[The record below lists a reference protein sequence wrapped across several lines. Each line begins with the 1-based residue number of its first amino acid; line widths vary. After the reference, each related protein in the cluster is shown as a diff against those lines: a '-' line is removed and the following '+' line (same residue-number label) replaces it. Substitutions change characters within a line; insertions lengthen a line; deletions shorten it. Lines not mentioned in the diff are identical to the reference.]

1 MMENEAWPTP
11 QTPSREPLPRVEDLP
26 LAEQGYEQESVKAA
40 FDSFYRHA
48 AQLDAALRTLEAVD
62 SFHRHASALRSDL
75 RTLRS
80 AGWTQQSWPGTPPSY
95 GYGLRARR
103 EGVSPVVWRVAGEV
117 AFLIAVAVAL
127 GLANL
132 SWWTILL
139 AMAGALLIVCA
150 IEWVA
155 GREELSFARPAPVAP
170 VHPVLEAQRTEDTE
184 QHDAFGWTA
193 FEEAQEPSDAM
204 TIIGAV
210 PREDLDQPA
219 AEATPED
226 PEAEPEDEPEPELP
240 PAAAEPAAEQDG
252 RRRWWRRR
260 EEEEQPEPVLE
271 QPRHVRV
278 LESGESEDPWEQG
291 FDAPVTA
298 EVEEVGDDDEAPE
311 LVDEEDGGRIFR
323 RR

>member
-1 MMENEAWPTP
+1 M
-11 QTPSREPLPRVEDLP
+11 
-26 LAEQGYEQESVKAA
+26 
-40 FDSFYRHA
+40 
-48 AQLDAALRTLEAVD
+48 
-62 SFHRHASALRSDL
+62 
-75 RTLRS
+75 
-80 AGWTQQSWPGTPPSY
+80 
-95 GYGLRARR
+95 RAPR

-184 QHDAFGWTA
+184 EHDALGWTA

-204 TIIGAV
+204 TIIGVA
-210 PREDLDQPA
+210 PREDVA
-219 AEATPED
+219 EHVAEATPEE
-226 PEAEPEDEPEPELP
+226 PEAESEDEPEPELP
-240 PAAAEPAAEQDG
+240 PAAEEPAAEQDG

-260 EEEEQPEPVLE
+260 TDEEEPVAALE

-278 LESGESEDPWEQG
+278 LDGGESDDPWEQG

-298 EVEEVGDDDEAPE
+298 EAEEVGEGDQAKT
-311 LVDEEDGGRIFR
+311 R
-323 RR
+323 R

>member
-1 MMENEAWPTP
+1 MENEAWPTP
-11 QTPSREPLPRVEDLP
+11 QTPAREPLPRVEDLP

-62 SFHRHASALRSDL
+62 SFHRHAAALRSDL
-75 RTLRS
+75 RALRS
-80 AGWTQQSWPGTPPSY
+80 AGWTQQSWSGSPPSY
-95 GYGLRARR
+95 GYGVRGPR

-117 AFLIAVAVAL
+117 AFLIAVAVGL

-132 SWWTILL
+132 AWWTILL
-139 AMAGALLIVCA
+139 AMAGALVIVCA

-155 GREELSFARPAPVAP
+155 GREELTFARPAPVAP

-184 QHDAFGWTA
+184 EHDALGWTA

-210 PREDLDQPA
+210 PREDVDEPA
-219 AEATPED
+219 VEAEAAPPEEPD
-226 PEAEPEDEPEPELP
+226 SEPEDEPEPELP
-240 PAAAEPAAEQDG
+240 PAAQEPPAAADG

-260 EEEEQPEPVLE
+260 SEEHEEPVPQ
-271 QPRHVRV
+271 QPSHVRV
-278 LESGESEDPWEQG
+278 LSGDDDPWEQG
-291 FDAPVTA
+291 FDAPVSA
-298 EVEEVGDDDEAPE
+298 EAEEVGADTETDLAQE
-311 LVDEEDGGRIFR
+311 GGRRLFR